1 MHTVKIHL
9 EDEEYLPLLRA
20 SQELGVTVE
29 DVAYTGLNR
38 VMMQMG
44 ERETRD
50 DVWQTKSARK
60 AGLPIWA
67 DHARS
72 VHAYESME

>member
-20 SQELGVTVE
+20 AQELDVSPE
-29 DVAYTGLNR
+29 DVAYAGLTR
-38 VMMQMG
+38 VMTKIA

-60 AGLPIWA
+60 AGLPLWA